1 MKKNHNYP
9 ESLRTVV
16 ARFPLEKLEVEKHYQ
31 RDACFRS
38 ICRDYVDAC
47 AALQSW
53 QQKAGKD
60 DRRTLDYRRL
70 VDELELELLSNLKPA
85 ESQT

>member
-1 MKKNHNYP
+1 VKKNHSYP

-16 ARFPLEKLEVEKHYQ
+16 ARFSLEKHEVEKHYQ
-31 RDACFRS
+31 RDECFRS

-70 VDELELELLSNLKPA
+70 VDELELELLSNLKPL
-85 ESQT
+85 ESQP